1 MAYSLKHNQNT
12 KHKLKICYR
21 LNLHRTT
28 KESQR
33 TEKRDIDES
42 TEWKR
47 KLEQIHVHILVCVD
61 FQLFICGHGVE
72 SEKQH
77 RSNFNNKA
85 IKPLMVVGIVD
96 QRPNTKKNW
105 AHSCNSVSNA
115 RTASAEYAHFGRQ
128 NSWISPKIH
137 FPTLNVDITAFLM
150 WSRIFGFGWFKRQIS
165 RVFLL
170 MAYFSWS
177 CYRRGKKRSA
187 PNKTSIKNVVWMLA
201 TGQKVKVQS
210 CKIAAS
216 VFHATNHTHTLCI
229 VSEHTRSKRSNIR
242 VL

>member
-72 SEKQH
+72 SEKRH

-96 QRPNTKKNW
+96 QWPRKKKFERILAIAFRMREPLVPNMHISGGKTLEFRPKFIFQHWMLT
-105 AHSCNSVSNA
+105 SQ
-115 RTASAEYAHFGRQ
+115 HFWCG
-128 NSWISPKIH
+128 
-137 FPTLNVDITAFLM
+137 
-150 WSRIFGFGWFKRQIS
+150 
-165 RVFLL
+165 RVFSGLAGL
-170 MAYFSWS
+170 SAKFLVYFYWWHILAETAIA
-177 CYRRGKKRSA
+177 GAKKGVHR
-187 PNKTSIKNVVWMLA
+187 IK
-201 TGQKVKVQS
+201 
-210 CKIAAS
+210 
-216 VFHATNHTHTLCI
+216 
-229 VSEHTRSKRSNIR
+229 R
-242 VL
+242 VLKMLFECWPQAKKLKFSRAK